1 MKMNLAKYVL
11 IILLSLIFN
20 VNLFSQNYQLV
31 WSDEF
36 NGTSLNTNDW
46 TYEIGPNPANNELQY
61 YTNRIHNLYLEDG
74 SLVIRALSEIY
85 GGMNY
90 TSARIKTKL
99 NWKYGK
105 IEARIK
111 LPYGQGIWP
120 AFWMLGQNIN
130 SVGWPACG
138 EIDIVELVGGGPGR
152 DNRCYATLHWEQNG
166 HASYGS
172 NYTLPSG
179 IFADDYHIFTATWTP
194 QKVECFVDGI
204 RYFVID
210 ITPAGL
216 SEFHAP
222 YFIILNLAVGGNW
235 PGNPNSSTIFPQYMY
250 VDYVRVY
257 QDAASVPT
265 VVLTAPQNNAII
277 PTGQDVIIKSGV
289 QFSGE
294 IAKVEFY
301 QDAVKIG
308 ETSTS
313 PYEWKWR
320 TPSPGCYKL
329 SAKAYSSEGFYS
341 KSQTVSV
348 KIGSDCI
355 EAPYSG
361 NPINIPGIIE
371 TENFNVGGQGIAY
384 NDLTPVNSG
393 GSYRTDEG
401 VDIQE
406 CSDVNGGYNIGWV
419 SPSEWLNYF
428 VNISETAEYNFEV
441 RYSSASGGGSL
452 HIEIDGVNVTGPI
465 TLEGT
470 IGWQTWNTA
479 IKENIA
485 LQAGVKNLRIVV
497 DSGEFNLNKI
507 EVYKPNTTPSINL
520 ISPNGGEILE
530 NGNIY
535 EIQWESLKIK
545 DVQIGLST
553 NNGSSWAFVSS
564 LAPSEFGVYRW
575 KVPNISSSECK
586 IMITDK
592 ANASVRDISES
603 VFTINNVNS
612 TGDEEVTL
620 NFNLEQNYPNPFN
633 PTTKISFTLNQTTHV
648 TLKIFDLLGG
658 EVASLVNEQ
667 KSQGH
672 YEFQFDSSEY
682 DLKSGIYIYRLTAG
696 EKSESKKFV
705 LLK

>member
-1 MKMNLAKYVL
+1 MRTLKFIFALL
-11 IILLSLIFN
+11 IINSTQLL
-20 VNLFSQNYQLV
+20 SQNYQLV

-36 NGTSLNTNDW
+36 NGLELNTNDW
-46 TYEIGPNPANNELQY
+46 AFEIGPNPANNELQY

-120 AFWMLGQNIN
+120 AFWMLGQNIG

-138 EIDIVELVGGGPGR
+138 EIDIVELIGGGPGR

-179 IFADDYHIFTATWTP
+179 IFADDYHVFSAIWTP
-194 QKVECFVDGI
+194 QKVEAFIDGI

-210 ITPAGL
+210 ITPAAL

-222 YFIILNLAVGGNW
+222 FFIILNLAVGGNW
-235 PGNPNSSTIFPQYMY
+235 PGSPNATTIFPQYMF

-257 QDAASVPT
+257 QDAASVPNI
-265 VVLTAPQNNAII
+265 VLTSPPNNAVI
-277 PTGQDVIIKSGV
+277 PVGQSVNISSGV
-289 QFSGE
+289 QFSGG
-294 IAKVEFY
+294 ISKVEFY

-308 ETSTS
+308 ETNVA
-313 PYEWKWR
+313 PYEWNWKS
-320 TPSPGCYKL
+320 PSPGCYKL
-329 SAKAYSSEGFYS
+329 SAKAYSTEGFYS
-341 KSQTVSV
+341 SSQTVNV
-348 KIGSDCI
+348 KVGGDCI

-361 NPINIPGIIE
+361 NPIKISGIIE
-371 TENFNVGGQGIAY
+371 AENFNIGGQSVAY
-384 NDLTPVNSG
+384 NDLTTVNSG
-393 GSYRTDEG
+393 GSYRPNEG

-428 VNISETAEYNFEV
+428 VNISETASYNFEV
-441 RYSSASGGGSL
+441 RYSSASGGGTL

-470 IGWQTWNTA
+470 MGWQTWNTA
-479 IKENIA
+479 IKENIS
-485 LQAGVKNLRIVV
+485 LQAGVKNLRIVI
-497 DSGEFNLNKI
+497 DAGEFNLNKI
-507 EVYKPNTTPSINL
+507 EVYKPNTTPQINL

-592 ANASVRDISES
+592 ANASIRDISES
-603 VFTINNVNS
+603 AFTINNVNS
-612 TGDEEVTL
+612 TKDEDVTL

-633 PTTKISFTLNQTTHV
+633 PSTKISFTLNQTTHV

-682 DLKSGIYIYRLTAG
+682 DLKSGVYIYRLTAG

-705 LLK
+705 ILK